1 MPSVLIYSQ
10 GNLEYVVMPNRM
22 IFAKSK
28 DLVPVIR
35 NVDEHQYWTD
45 ESMRTHI
52 QKEGEKFF
60 KEYEEQLGKP
70 PSLEAVKGKMS
81 PGFFTYLTYR
91 RFQNQLYQASMIKT
105 ADLAE
110 ALKKDDIKKSDDG
123 LPQLLSLQAAIEYL
137 VKAREYVDSESDVP
151 EGARAQRGARG
162 GIFYDPDELKDKE
175 QQEMPTETREVAVVQ
190 AEEADDDSDDD
201 ELTEGAIGA
210 DEFIKK
216 MEDKGFF
223 LIDDYLE
230 YLDKEITLAEKKD
243 MINDE
248 AIRLRVNATELV
260 PIEPNLKIV
269 NKDGVVTQI
278 TTTDGQILAIQKID
292 FSPDNQDEKGELIK
306 KTGKANLFVN
316 SEAPNDELGSK
327 DQYIQYSYQDK
338 DGKQKS
344 GYSLKY
350 ATTSDAA
357 KFAKVKKLAKKIS
370 TIKKACKEDFNN
382 PVSGKRGKMRANTVK
397 EAALALA
404 LVNDTARRIGGPASG
419 SDVWADGKEGRP
431 KKLDKEGNPLKVKV
445 PTYGVTTLQAKHIKV
460 KGGKVSLEFIGKSG
474 KTNYV
479 NITDKM
485 VATELAAR
493 KKAAG
498 KKGDTPVIKTSAATV
513 NNYFKLVAGQE
524 FSAKNFRTYQGTAT
538 AAKTLEG
545 IKEIPSH
552 FGDYPIT
559 LYKTKDKVPIELPS
573 TWGTEFNKY
582 MNTQINNG
590 SIANDDEYK
599 RLGLLWLLKAQY
611 TSKKDFVGRPV
622 SENLSNEPM
631 VALAKYINPEVFD
644 QAGWNDTFRLEQEE
658 FLSSDVPEDL
668 ADRIEKAQVKLAAKD
683 NK

>member
-1 MPSVLIYSQ
+1 MPAVLIYSQ
-10 GNLEYVVMPNRM
+10 KNLEYIVLSNRR
-22 IFAKSK
+22 IFSKDK
-28 DLVPVIR
+28 DLVRPISNADKHVL
-35 NVDEHQYWTD
+35 WTD
-45 ESMRTHI
+45 LANRKHI
-52 QKEGEKFF
+52 QKEGEHFF
-60 KEYEEQLGKP
+60 KQHQDYLGTP
-70 PSLEAVKGKMS
+70 PSMDDVDGKMS
-81 PGFFTYLTYR
+81 PGFFLYLTFL
-91 RFQNQLYQASMIKT
+91 RFQGQVYQASIVRNSDINKLTKEKSEFNDNLAKLLTLQT
-105 ADLAE
+105 AME
-110 ALKKDDIKKSDDG
+110 H
-123 LPQLLSLQAAIEYL
+123 L
-137 VKAREYVDSESDVP
+137 VKAREYVDSESAVP
-151 EGARAQRGARG
+151 EGARAQRGSRG
-162 GIFYDPDELKDKE
+162 GVFYDPDELKDKD
-175 QQEMPTETREVAVVQ
+175 QQEEMPTGAREVDVVQ
-190 AEEADDDSDDD
+190 AAEADDDGDDD
-201 ELTEGAIGA
+201 ELVEAAIGGE
-210 DEFIKK
+210 EFIKK
-216 MEDKGFF
+216 MEGKNFF
-223 LIDDYLE
+223 AVDDYLE
-230 YLDKEITLAEKKD
+230 YLDKEVTLVEKRA

-248 AIRLRVNATELV
+248 AIKLRVNATELV

-269 NKDGVVTQI
+269 NADGVVTQI

-292 FSPDNQDEKGELIK
+292 FSPDNRNEKGELIK
-306 KTGKANLFVN
+306 ATGKANLFVN

-404 LVNDTARRIGGPASG
+404 LVNDTARRIGGTTSG

-445 PTYGVTTLQAKHIKV
+445 PTYGVTTLQARHVKV

-479 NITDKM
+479 NIMDKM

-498 KKGDTPVIKTSAATV
+498 KKGDTPVITTSAATV

-538 AAKTLEG
+538 ATKALEG
-545 IKEIPSH
+545 ITEIPSH
-552 FGDYPIT
+552 FGDYAMIR
-559 LYKTKDKVPIELPS
+559 YKTKDKVPIEVAS
-573 TWGTEFNKY
+573 TWGAEFDKY

-590 SIANDDEYK
+590 GIGDEDSYK
-599 RLGLLWLLKAQY
+599 RLGLLWLLKSQY
-611 TSKKDFVGRPV
+611 ESKRDFVGRPV
-622 SENLSNEPM
+622 SENLSNEPV

-644 QAGWNDTFRLEQEE
+644 QAGWNDAFHLEQEE
-658 FLSSDVPEDL
+658 FLKSNAPEDL
-668 ADRIEKAQVKLAAKD
+668 ANRIETAQAKLAAKA